1 MSTFAERLN
10 LLRKEK
16 KWTQD
21 KLAELLDISKST
33 ISMYENGNR
42 TPSFEIEEQIADL
55 FNVDLEYLRGR
66 SNSRNREYD
75 HYIAELKTMAS
86 KIRARRIELDYSYG
100 KLAEMTGISASSLNR
115 YETGNIRNL
124 PIDKFELLAVALKLD
139 PAKLF
144 NEVRNDRAHQSNAD
158 IITTIKIPTF
168 GKASAGNG
176 YLNLSE
182 EVDTF
187 EIPSNMYKPGMFA
200 VNVTGDSMTSST
212 KSIPDGTVAVA
223 DPTMC
228 TSPDSL
234 NGRICVF
241 TYNDETFIKQL
252 VINTDGIIRLRSF
265 NSEYEDILV
274 LKPKQLKCEGRV
286 ISTFTK
292 QTW

>member
-1 MSTFAERLN
+1 MNTGEIIKKRRQELN
-10 LLRKEK
+10 
-16 KWTQD
+16 
-21 KLAELLDISKST
+21 
-33 ISMYENGNR
+33 
-42 TPSFEIEEQIADL
+42 
-55 FNVDLEYLRGR
+55 
-66 SNSRNREYD
+66 
-75 HYIAELKTMAS
+75 
-86 KIRARRIELDYSYG
+86 
-100 KLAEMTGISASSLNR
+100 
-115 YETGNIRNL
+115 
-124 PIDKFELLAVALKLD
+124 LKLD
-139 PAKLF
+139 QIALYVGVSKATVSRWESGEIVNMRRDRIAKLADILQLSPATLIGISRQ
-144 NEVRNDRAHQSNAD
+144 VTSLKHQSNAD
-158 IITTIKIPTF
+158 IITTIKIPTY

-182 EVDTF
+182 EIDTF

-252 VINTDGIIRLRSF
+252 VINNDGVIRLRSF